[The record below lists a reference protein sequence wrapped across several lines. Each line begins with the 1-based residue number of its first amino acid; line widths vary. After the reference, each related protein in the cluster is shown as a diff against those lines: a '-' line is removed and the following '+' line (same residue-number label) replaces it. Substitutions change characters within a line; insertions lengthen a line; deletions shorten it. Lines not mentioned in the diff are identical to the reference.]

1 MIANLTLSSFFSSWI
16 LNLHI
21 FSDSNRYVVVRLF
34 NQDTRVVRSF
44 SWYIWQGENN
54 KVINDDGFVED
65 KWALLDVIDFNG
77 SILYSAPIRRS

>member
-1 MIANLTLSSFFSSWI
+1 MIANLTLSSFLSSWV

-21 FSDSNRYVVVRLF
+21 QSDSNRYVVVRLF
-34 NQDTRVVRSF
+34 SQETRVVRSF

-65 KWALLDVIDFNG
+65 KWALLDVIDFSG

>member
-1 MIANLTLSSFFSSWI
+1 MIANLTLSSFLSSWI

-21 FSDSNRYVVVRLF
+21 QSDSNRYVVVRLF

-65 KWALLDVIDFNG
+65 KWALLDVSDFSG